1 MTLCFPWLPQLLN
14 APVHGVSI
22 LSRILK
28 TSKTA
33 LCLFAFTGG
42 LRELAEHLFTW
53 SGEVAIIAPDD
64 LRQVM
69 QERLEAA
76 QTALGEV

>member
-1 MTLCFPWLPQLLN
+1 MDMTLCFPLRAWRFHPEQVFEDQQDGSLL
-14 APVHGVSI
+14 VRFHS
-22 LSRILK
+22 
-28 TSKTA
+28 
-33 LCLFAFTGG
+33 GG

-53 SGEVAIIAPDD
+53 GGEVAIIAPDD

-76 QTALGEV
+76 QAALGEV